1 MRRRRQLSSRILASV
16 VVILTASTL
25 VGFALVTLNQRRGL
39 EHQYQLRALAIAQT
53 FAATP
58 SIREAMTRRNAA
70 DRRLIQSLAEAVTQ
84 ETGATYIVVIDRH
97 GVRYSHPNP
106 TQIGQRITEPVV
118 ALDGRNHLGVDH
130 GSLGISANAKTPLRA
145 PDGSIVGEVS
155 AGILERH
162 VSDQLLQGLPTLL
175 LYFACA
181 LGIGVAASL
190 TLARRLKRSTFG
202 LELDEIAA
210 LVQEREAMLH
220 GIREGVIALDRDG
233 RVTLMNDE
241 ARRLLPL
248 SGDPVGR
255 PIEQLVPPGR
265 LCDLLS
271 GRISGH
277 DPAVVTDEH
286 ILVVNRMP
294 VFRQGR
300 DLGAVVTLRDRTELE
315 GLLRELDSV
324 DALTDA
330 LRAQQHEFSNRMH
343 TVAGLIELGD
353 QDAAVRY
360 ALDVTGQS
368 ADLAESIRE
377 RVEAPEIAALLLA
390 KTAVAAERGVALTLS
405 EDSRLGTANSD
416 THMVLTIVG
425 NLIDNAIDAASA
437 GPSQPAQVN
446 VRLASGDDDVTIEV
460 TDNGPGVDPELAT
473 RIFTDGFTTKSGEER
488 RHQGIGLALVHRL
501 VHRAGGTITV
511 DSAGDTRFRVILPAV
526 EQPEGSR
533 AARPSEAVGRTR
545 RGQPDD
551 SGPAQSSEA
560 GGRARRGPEGV
571 EVGT

>member
-1 MRRRRQLSSRILASV
+1 MRLRRQLSSQILASV

-25 VGFALVTLNQRRGL
+25 VGFALVTLNQRRGF

-53 FAATP
+53 FAAMP
-58 SIREAMTRRNAA
+58 SIEEAMTRRTPS
-70 DRRLIQSLAEAVTQ
+70 DRRLIQSLARQVTRD
-84 ETGATYIVVIDRH
+84 TGATYIVVLDRN
-97 GVRYSHPNP
+97 GVRFSHP
-106 TQIGQRITEPVV
+106 TRALIGQRITEPVV
-118 ALDGRNHLGVDH
+118 ALDGHYHLGVDH
-130 GSLGISANAKTPLRA
+130 GSLGISANAKTPLRG
-145 PDGSIVGEVS
+145 PDGSIIGEVS

-162 VSDQLLQGLPTLL
+162 VSDQVIQELPSLF
-175 LYFACA
+175 LYFACS

-190 TLARRLKRSTFG
+190 TLARRLKRRTFG

-220 GIREGVIALDRDG
+220 GIREGVITFDRHG
-233 RVTLMNDE
+233 RVTLINDE

-248 SGDPVGR
+248 SDDPVGR
-255 PIEQLVPPGR
+255 PIEELVPDGR

-271 GRISGH
+271 GTLSGH
-277 DPAVVTDEH
+277 DRAVVTDAH

-294 VFRQGR
+294 VFRRGR
-300 DLGAVVTLRDRTELE
+300 DLGAVVTLRDRTEFE

-353 QDAAVRY
+353 HGAAVSY
-360 ALDVTGQS
+360 ALDVSGHS

-390 KTAVAAERGVALTLS
+390 KTAVAAERGVQLTLS
-405 EDSRLGTANSD
+405 EDSRLGKNDSD
-416 THMVLTIVG
+416 TNMLLTIVG

-437 GPSQPAQVN
+437 WPSQPARVT
-446 VRLASGDDDVTIEV
+446 VCLAAGEEEVTIEV
-460 TDNGPGVDPELAT
+460 IDSGPGVPKELAT
-473 RIFTDGFTTKSGEER
+473 QIFTDGFTTKSVTER

-501 VHRAGGTITV
+501 VHRAGGTITL
-511 DSAGDTRFRVILPAV
+511 DSTDATRFVVILPA
-526 EQPEGSR
+526 
-533 AARPSEAVGRTR
+533 AD
-545 RGQPDD
+545 RG
-551 SGPAQSSEA
+551 
-560 GGRARRGPEGV
+560 GV
-571 EVGT
+571 EVST